1 MAYAK
6 NVLNDE
12 LQASDLPD
20 APELK
25 DELLAYFPASMRA
38 IAPEVLNGH
47 RLRREILST
56 VIANDVINRM
66 GATFTDT
73 TQARTGRDSVAV
85 ARAFLIAR
93 EVFDL
98 PAIWREIDALDNKVP
113 ATVQTRLLLAVR
125 LIVDQGGALV
135 PALPRP
141 RYRRPTAEFRP
152 GVRDLMGHV
161 ADLLPENERELFES
175 RRAAY
180 VADGAPPALAER
192 IVVLNTLSTAMDIV
206 QISRKSGR
214 PLDEVARL
222 YFEGGISFGLL
233 TLRRQ
238 ARVMPA
244 GTQWQSL
251 AADALIDDS
260 YAQQRE
266 IVQQLLAE
274 GDGSRARGLGR
285 PPGRPRLA
293 GAGHAHRHRPH
304 LAAGPRHA
312 DGRQPSDP
320 RCRAIAV
327 SDVDSSSPR

>member
-1 MAYAK
+1 
-6 NVLNDE
+6 
-12 LQASDLPD
+12 
-20 APELK
+20 
-25 DELLAYFPASMRA
+25 
-38 IAPEVLNGH
+38 
-47 RLRREILST
+47 
-56 VIANDVINRM
+56 
-66 GATFTDT
+66 
-73 TQARTGRDSVAV
+73 
-85 ARAFLIAR
+85 
-93 EVFDL
+93 
-98 PAIWREIDALDNKVP
+98 
-113 ATVQTRLLLAVR
+113 
-125 LIVDQGGALV
+125 
-135 PALPRP
+135 
-141 RYRRPTAEFRP
+141 
-152 GVRDLMGHV
+152 
-161 ADLLPENERELFES
+161 LFES

-274 GDGSRARGLGR
+274 GDGVAREAWVGRRVGPGSQVQAMLTDIARTSPPDLAMLTVASRQIR
-285 PPGRPRLA
+285 
-293 GAGHAHRHRPH
+293 
-304 LAAGPRHA
+304 AAA
-312 DGRQPSDP
+312 Q
-320 RCRAIAV
+320 
-327 SDVDSSSPR
+327 